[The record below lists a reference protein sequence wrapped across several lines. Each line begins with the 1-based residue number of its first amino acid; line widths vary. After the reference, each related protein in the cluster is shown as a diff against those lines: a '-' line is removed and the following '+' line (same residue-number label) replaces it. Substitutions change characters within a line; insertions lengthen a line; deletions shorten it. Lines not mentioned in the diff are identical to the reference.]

1 MAAQDSTPSSTNNA
15 APDAEDD
22 FNPALSNDA
31 LDELDAMLDDIRS
44 RNEETPQWEFCDG
57 FLTALMCTRRP
68 IDVAEWLP
76 MLLGDGLE
84 ILDAPIGEPLPYQA
98 EIFKDEAQQTRF
110 LELCQLRLDEIAF
123 QLDTETDALDS
134 DDAFQPE
141 CMDMRGAILML
152 PEAERAEMDGQ
163 DIPSFGQVWALG
175 FMFAVE
181 NWPEDWAVPRDKD
194 AAKWIDD
201 SLEKLV
207 ALTED
212 DTGKP
217 TVNLYEDEGPASTSK
232 DRVENMGEA
241 IWACYDLRQIW
252 KSFGPRVETVRKE
265 AEPGRNDACACGSG
279 KKYKKCHGA

>member
-1 MAAQDSTPSSTNNA
+1 
-15 APDAEDD
+15 
-22 FNPALSNDA
+22 
-31 LDELDAMLDDIRS
+31 
-44 RNEETPQWEFCDG
+44 
-57 FLTALMCTRRP
+57 
-68 IDVAEWLP
+68 

-84 ILDAPIGEPLPYQA
+84 ILDAPIGEPLPFQA

-265 AEPGRNDACACGSG
+265 AEPGRNDACPCGSG

>member
-1 MAAQDSTPSSTNNA
+1 MAAQDSTPSTTNNA

-22 FNPALSNDA
+22 FNPALSNNA

-84 ILDAPIGEPLPYQA
+84 ILDAPIGEPLPFQA

-141 CMDMRGAILML
+141 CMDMRGAILIL

-207 ALTED
+207 ALT
-212 DTGKP
+212 
-217 TVNLYEDEGPASTSK
+217 
-232 DRVENMGEA
+232 
-241 IWACYDLRQIW
+241 
-252 KSFGPRVETVRKE
+252 
-265 AEPGRNDACACGSG
+265 
-279 KKYKKCHGA
+279 